1 VGSVDIVFTN
11 TLNAPKEYYPQPASK
26 IIPDWYKNMQS
37 YVNGE
42 KKPLQDSKVFSTIK
56 KCMPVFDSISSG
68 YIIPTPCD
76 IWVTQKKQNEKN
88 IDELQPFYQ
97 WPVEGFIAFHP
108 IEQAPEHPNNTGHK
122 ISYPKWINPWSIKTP
137 PGYSCIFVQPWHR
150 ESVFTILPGVV
161 DTDEYIA
168 PVNFPFVLN
177 DINFEGLIPAGTPMA
192 QVIPFKRDSWKMVFG
207 DEEKTIDQSKV
218 ANLIKTKF
226 FDAYKNSYRKTK
238 EYK

>member
-88 IDELQPFYQ
+88 IDE
-97 WPVEGFIAFHP
+97 
-108 IEQAPEHPNNTGHK
+108 
-122 ISYPKWINPWSIKTP
+122 
-137 PGYSCIFVQPWHR
+137 
-150 ESVFTILPGVV
+150 
-161 DTDEYIA
+161 
-168 PVNFPFVLN
+168 
-177 DINFEGLIPAGTPMA
+177 
-192 QVIPFKRDSWKMVFG
+192 
-207 DEEKTIDQSKV
+207 
-218 ANLIKTKF
+218 
-226 FDAYKNSYRKTK
+226 
-238 EYK
+238 